1 MSNRYV
7 PSPVPNN
14 TENLASYLQEELKR
28 ISEATNN
35 ISDGHLDKAHVEPP
49 RPRAG
54 DIRYADGSDWNP
66 GQGGNLYYY
75 NGTEWR
81 AYTGGSGAGDFAQI
95 DDTTIHTASSVDTPT
110 AITWNTVP
118 YSQGIS
124 VNSTDTSKIEFTN
137 SGKYYIHFSCLLES
151 NSSSNK
157 EIWIFPR
164 INGTDVD
171 GSTIYHT
178 LAANGH
184 KRTLSKGGIFEIT
197 AGDYLQAMFAVDDT
211 NLRLTTQ
218 AVTSFTPSA
227 PSASIEIIQL
237 SQ

>member
-28 ISEATNN
+28 IAEATNN

-66 GQGGNLYYY
+66 GQGENLYYF
-75 NGTEWR
+75 NGTIWR
-81 AYTGGSGAGDFAQI
+81 AYAGGSGAGDFAQI
-95 DDTTIHTASSVDTPT
+95 DDTTTHTASSADTPT
-110 AITWNTVP
+110 AITWDTVP

-137 SGKYYIHFSCLLES
+137 SGKYYMHFSCLLES
-151 NSSSNK
+151 NSGSNK

-164 INGTDVD
+164 INGTDVA

-178 LAANGH
+178 LSTNGN
-184 KRTLSKGGIFEIT
+184 KRTLSKGGIFDVT

-211 NLRLTTQ
+211 NLRLTAQ
-218 AVTSFTPSA
+218 AATSFAPSA
-227 PSASIEIIQL
+227 PSTSIEIIQL

>member
-1 MSNRYV
+1 MSSRYT
-7 PSPVPNN
+7 PLPVP
-14 TENLASYLQEELKR
+14 TKPEDTPAYLQEELKR
-28 ISEATNN
+28 ISITTNN
-35 ISDGHLDKAHVEPP
+35 LADGNVEKVYVEPP
-49 RPRAG
+49 KPRAG
-54 DIRYADGSDWNP
+54 DKRYADGTNWNP
-66 GQGGNLYYY
+66 GQGENLYYY
-75 NGTEWR
+75 DGTNWI
-81 AYTGGSGAGDFAQI
+81 AYAGGSGAGDFAQV
-95 DDTTIHTASSVDTPT
+95 DDTTSHTASVINTPT
-110 AITWNTVP
+110 AITWDTLP

-124 VNSTDTSKIEFTN
+124 INSTDTSKIEFTH

-151 NSSSNK
+151 SSASSK
-157 EIWIFPR
+157 DIWIFPR

-178 LAANGH
+178 LASNGH

-218 AVTSFTPSA
+218 AVTSFAPSA

>member
-1 MSNRYV
+1 
-7 PSPVPNN
+7 
-14 TENLASYLQEELKR
+14 
-28 ISEATNN
+28 
-35 ISDGHLDKAHVEPP
+35 
-49 RPRAG
+49 
-54 DIRYADGSDWNP
+54 
-66 GQGGNLYYY
+66 
-75 NGTEWR
+75 
-81 AYTGGSGAGDFAQI
+81 
-95 DDTTIHTASSVDTPT
+95 
-110 AITWNTVP
+110 VP

-137 SGKYYIHFSCLLES
+137 SGKYYMHFSCLLES

-218 AVTSFTPSA
+218 AVTSFAPSA

>member
-1 MSNRYV
+1 VSSRYT
-7 PSPVPNN
+7 PLPVP
-14 TENLASYLQEELKR
+14 TKPEDTPAYLQEELKR
-28 ISEATNN
+28 ISITTNN
-35 ISDGHLDKAHVEPP
+35 LADGNVEKVYVEPP
-49 RPRAG
+49 KPRAG
-54 DIRYADGSDWNP
+54 DKRYADGTNWNP
-66 GQGGNLYYY
+66 GQGENLYYY
-75 NGTEWR
+75 DGTNWI
-81 AYTGGSGAGDFAQI
+81 AYAGGSGAGDFAQV
-95 DDTTIHTASSVDTPT
+95 DDTTSHTASSVDTPT

-218 AVTSFTPSA
+218 AVTSFAPSA

>member
-1 MSNRYV
+1 VSSRYT
-7 PSPVPNN
+7 PLPVP
-14 TENLASYLQEELKR
+14 TKPEDTPAYLQEELKR
-28 ISEATNN
+28 ISITTNN
-35 ISDGHLDKAHVEPP
+35 LADGNVEKVYVEPP
-49 RPRAG
+49 KPRAG
-54 DIRYADGSDWNP
+54 DKRYADGTNWNP
-66 GQGGNLYYY
+66 GQGENLYYY
-75 NGTEWR
+75 DGTNWI
-81 AYTGGSGAGDFAQI
+81 AYAGGSGAGDFAQV
-95 DDTTIHTASSVDTPT
+95 DDTTSHTASVINTPT
-110 AITWNTVP
+110 AITWDTLP

-124 VNSTDTSKIEFTN
+124 INSIDTSKIEFTN
-137 SGKYYIHFSCLLES
+137 SGKYYMHFSCLLES

-184 KRTLSKGGIFEIT
+184 KRTLSKGGIFDVT

-218 AVTSFTPSA
+218 AATSFAPSA
-227 PSASIEIIQL
+227 PSTSIEIIQL